1 MKRKPDR
8 LDLIA
13 QLVVAAI
20 VFLAMPFCRSP
31 ICGAEHPLLLCVGL
45 ENLVPRVGKF
55 HVFCTRQG

>member
-20 VFLAMPFCRSP
+20 VFLAMLVARRFG
-31 ICGAEHPLLLCVGL
+31 GAEHPLLLCVGL
-45 ENLVPRVGKF
+45 GILFLVLAMF
-55 HVFCTRQG
+55 AHFLTRQG